1 MAVLSLGN
9 CPSEEEAIFQV
20 EAAGSGGGLVPD
32 ALLGCRKQL
41 LLPPGSRTET
51 RGVAGSQAFALSLSP
66 CPATVLLSS
75 HHGPVES
82 GQTFGILLFTDGV
95 LNFSPAP
102 PRPPKASLLLPAGG
116 QAKEPALHLSAFPL
130 VYREPS

>member
-1 MAVLSLGN
+1 MLALSLGN

-20 EAAGSGGGLVPD
+20 EAAGSEGGLVPH

-41 LLPPGSRTET
+41 LLPPASRK
-51 RGVAGSQAFALSLSP
+51 RGVAGSQAFPLSLSP
-66 CPATVLLSS
+66 CPATILLST

-102 PRPPKASLLLPAGG
+102 PRPPKASLLLPAGD
-116 QAKEPALHLSAFPL
+116 QARACSPPVSLPL

>member
-1 MAVLSLGN
+1 MAALSLGN
-9 CPSEEEAIFQV
+9 CASKEEAIFQV

-51 RGVAGSQAFALSLSP
+51 RGVAGSQAFPLSLSP
-66 CPATVLLSS
+66 FPTTVLST

-102 PRPPKASLLLPAGG
+102 PRPPKASLLLPAGV
-116 QAKEPALHLSAFPL
+116 QTRACAPPVSLPL
-130 VYREPS
+130 VYRESS